1 MMNPYKHKE
10 ISNHL
15 DHRIVDVFV
24 NQNPCNEWLVSA
36 DVTTWVFQTNKTTAY
51 QQNYVYTKLF
61 ALLGMEYTIEV
72 EQSFLERTRIQQ
84 GEFKVDAFRLKDAT
98 LVKADIALPSLEEQI
113 EDVFTIQSA
122 QRQ

>member
-1 MMNPYKHKE
+1 MMNLYTHKE

-15 DHRIVDVFV
+15 DRRIVDVFV
-24 NQNPCNEWLVSA
+24 NQNPCNEWLVST
-36 DVTTWVFQTNKTTAY
+36 DVATWVFQTNKTTAY

-84 GEFKVDAFRLKDAT
+84 GECMVDAFRLKDAA
-98 LVKADIALPSLEEQI
+98 LVKADTALPSLEEQI
-113 EDVFTIQSA
+113 EEVFTAQSA